1 LDGKFLIG
9 QYHPDSSFG
18 HRLDPRAK
26 ILMAVYLMLLSIF
39 CSSPFFYLLIIC
51 GLTLLLLRSNISY
64 RIILKNMRPFL
75 LLILITALYHL
86 IFSARD
92 SATVLNIFGWHL
104 TSGGLYLAATF
115 SLRVFL
121 FLEIAFFLT
130 ITTMPSDLAEALVG
144 WLRPFK
150 RFGIP
155 ADDILLIVFIA
166 MRFVPVLAEE
176 FDIIKKA
183 QIVRGVDFSGG
194 LIKKGRKMTLLLI
207 PIFQSALRRAD
218 DLALAIESR
227 GYVSGAERSS
237 FRVFEYTPVDI
248 LFLLVSFSIGLILFW
263 LIGF

>member
-1 LDGKFLIG
+1 MVGKLKIG
-9 QYHPDSSFG
+9 QYRPDDSFG

-26 ILMAVYLMLLSIF
+26 ILTAIFLMILSIF
-39 CSSPFFYLLIIC
+39 TSSPLFYLLIIL
-51 GLTLLLLRSNISY
+51 GLTLLLVCSNISFK
-64 RIILKNMRPFL
+64 IILRNMRPFL
-75 LLILITALYHL
+75 LLVIITALYHL

-92 SATVLNIFGWHL
+92 TATITSIFGFRL

-115 SLRVFL
+115 SLRVLL

-150 RFGIP
+150 RFGVT

-166 MRFVPVLAEE
+166 MRFIPVLAEE
-176 FDIIKKA
+176 FDTIKKA
-183 QIVRGVDFSGG
+183 QQVRGVDFSGG
-194 LIKKGRKMTLLLI
+194 LIKKGRKMVLLLI

-227 GYVSGAERSS
+227 GYISGADRSRYS
-237 FRVFEYTPVDI
+237 IFKYGLNDYLFI
-248 LFLLVSFSIGLILFW
+248 LLSISIGLLLF
-263 LIGF
+263 LTFKV